1 MRFFPPRTEVDPM
14 TTDPDE
20 ELADRVREL
29 EDTLEALHA
38 ELEDRDR
45 RLMARR
51 PPSVRDVLRFA
62 DEFAIPA
69 AIAILDANRR
79 MLELVQGA
87 IRATERGRAAGE
99 GSASIGREAVDRL
112 DRALNELQTALQ
124 ESSLPEN
131 AEARQLLQ
139 EARTLRDEIDERMAE
154 SGDNREEST
163 AVEIDI
169 DGEIESIRDELDE
182 EDDDSE

>member
-1 MRFFPPRTEVDPM
+1 MS
-14 TTDPDE
+14 TDPDE
-20 ELADRVREL
+20 DLEDRVREL
-29 EDTLEALHA
+29 EETLEALHE
-38 ELEDRDR
+38 ELEGRDR
-45 RLMARR
+45 RLMARG

-87 IRATERGRAAGE
+87 IHATERGRAAGE
-99 GSASIGREAVDRL
+99 GSATIGREAVDRL
-112 DRALNELQTALQ
+112 DRALTELQTALQ

-139 EARTLRDEIDERMAE
+139 EAKNLRDEIDERMAE
-154 SGDNREEST
+154 PGDTGDESS

-169 DGEIESIRDELDE
+169 DGEIDSIRDELDE
-182 EDDDSE
+182 DDDSE